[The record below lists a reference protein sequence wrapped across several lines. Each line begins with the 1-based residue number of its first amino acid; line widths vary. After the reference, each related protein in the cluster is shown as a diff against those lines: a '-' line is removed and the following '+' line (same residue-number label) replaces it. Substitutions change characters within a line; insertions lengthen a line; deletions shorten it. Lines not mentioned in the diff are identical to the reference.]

1 MAEYIYE
8 GLFILNSNR
17 YARDPEAVSGVLQK
31 RSEKQEGSIIVSRLW
46 EERRLAYSIGGQ
58 RKGTYWLIYF
68 KMDGERI
75 AALNQQANREDDLL
89 RHLII
94 RIDPRIADTLV
105 SHAQQTV
112 EVASTGATGGANAPV
127 AAKEATAAE
136 ADVSVAAAETE

>member
-17 YARDPEAVSGVLQK
+17 YARDPESVAGNLQALV
-31 RSEKQEGSIIVSRLW
+31 EKQEGTIVVSRLW
-46 EERRLAYSIGGQ
+46 EERRLAYPISGQ
-58 RKGTYWLIYF
+58 RKGTYWLMYF

-94 RIDPRIADTLV
+94 RIDPRIADALI
-105 SHAQQTV
+105 SHAQQS
-112 EVASTGATGGANAPV
+112 VAQAPAPAKKAEGAV
-127 AAKEATAAE
+127 AAPAAK
-136 ADVSVAAAETE
+136 DVSVAAVEAE